1 MEARG
6 SGSVRRPR
14 RRRRRLHK
22 EARGYRW
29 GWRRS
34 AVMTRVVAI
43 LLLVMGSVPVAAAT
57 LFGVLM
63 SARGIYTVGL
73 ELDPQAI
80 AILRII
86 VCASVLCLGLGAYLL
101 ICIRISN

>member
-34 AVMTRVVAI
+34 AVMNRVVAI

-63 SARGIYTVGL
+63 WARGIYTVG
-73 ELDPQAI
+73 LDPQAI

-101 ICIRISN
+101 IRSRISN